1 MFKDTSVHCTCAGH
15 CRGKRWQHSLVLCH
29 QRTTLIAKTSEL
41 CWIHLQKKK
50 RKRKHDSEGG
60 GFVVK
65 TVSTRLLR
73 LCTSLLLLTSTCTT
87 TLRRN
92 ASLSSSSTSECR
104 SNAQAKVLTHSEGSE
119 NPILYIYCVVDIGSS
134 R

>member
-41 CWIHLQKKK
+41 RWIYLQKKK
-50 RKRKHDSEGG
+50 EAQTRFGGG

-119 NPILYIYCVVDIGSS
+119 NPIYIYCVVDIGSS